1 MGRNWSKRK
10 REKKQFHSKS
20 VVQRMIVKPGMNVPT
35 LSFSPLAAAAAAAA
49 VIYIYLYYKTGWYM
63 HMQLCES

>member
-20 VVQRMIVKPGMNVPT
+20 VQRMIVKPGMNVPT
-35 LSFSPLAAAAAAAA
+35 LSFSPLAAAAAAA

-63 HMQLCES
+63 HMQLRES